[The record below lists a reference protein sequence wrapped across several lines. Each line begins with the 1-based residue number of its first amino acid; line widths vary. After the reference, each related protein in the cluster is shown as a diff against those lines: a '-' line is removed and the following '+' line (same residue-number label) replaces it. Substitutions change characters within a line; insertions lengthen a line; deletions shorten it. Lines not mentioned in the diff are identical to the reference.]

1 MFQFPRLLSLELC
14 VHSRICSCYST
25 CVPTFGYPRINAYLQ
40 LPEAFRSLSRP
51 SSASIAKAFT
61 MRPFLFNHQFFSFFD
76 EFEILII
83 NSRTF
88 VNLFTFF
95 TQIFNYLVFKEQYFE
110 RTISQNQ
117 VKILFVNSFLWN
129 FSLSRYPPSS

>member
-14 VHSRICSCYST
+14 VHSRISRCYST
-25 CVPTFGYPRINAYLQ
+25 CVPTFGYSRIVAYLQ
-40 LPEAFRSLSRP
+40 LPETFRSLSRP

-88 VNLFTFF
+88 VNRFTFF
-95 TQIFNYLVFKEQYFE
+95 TQITLSSFQRTIFE
-110 RTISQNQ
+110 RNNLSKPSNKNFFLQ
-117 VKILFVNSFLWN
+117 LLLWN
-129 FSLSRYPPSS
+129 F